1 VDKQLSRYSFD
12 VWHRKSIEEVV
23 DMEAVTPLEHD
34 LDGNLD
40 YEWHRIGV
48 DDALKVLET
57 DHKKGLSESEA
68 KTRLERYGPNA
79 LAEEEEKTLFQMFV
93 DQFKDFLVLI
103 LVASTVIAALM
114 GEWVDASVIMA
125 ILILNAIMG
134 VVQEGRAGKA
144 LAALKKMAVP
154 VSTVVR
160 DGRVQKVSSEELVPG
175 DVVLLQAGDLIPADL
190 RLIETVNTQI
200 DESALTGESVPVE
213 KDASIVLAGE
223 TSLGD
228 RVNQAYFGTVVTYGR
243 GVGVVTSTG
252 MTTEIGKIAE
262 MVSAQ
267 IEEDTPL
274 QKKLTEFSKLL
285 GIGALAICALVF
297 VLGLI
302 GGEPVF
308 NMFMTAVSLAVA
320 AIPEGLPA
328 IVTIVLALG
337 VQRMIACNAIV
348 RRLPAVETLGC
359 VTYICSDKTGTL
371 TENKMT
377 VREVFLASGRHVRV
391 TGTGYAPHG
400 DFMEDEKTVKPDPE
414 LLKLLDV
421 AAGCNDASIV
431 KEEGVTAGGIT
442 TVWSI
447 VGDPTE
453 GALVTLAAK
462 GDRDKATIESLFP
475 RIGELP
481 FDSERKR
488 MTTLHRL
495 SSDWGPW
502 SGGDIAAFVKG
513 APDILL
519 SLSSSYFDGND
530 VCPLSEEKIE
540 SMLALIDKMG
550 RRGLRVLGFAAR
562 GLEGLPAKLR
572 SEDIEKGLIFVGLV
586 GMIDPVRPEVVE
598 AIRVSKK
605 AGVTPVMVTGDY
617 PHTARA
623 IAIELGMFEEGD
635 RIVTGVELDRMDQA
649 ELERIAKDVKVYAR
663 VSPEHKLRL
672 VHALKKH
679 DEIVAMLGDGVNDAP
694 ALGAADIGVAMGLSG
709 TEVAKGAS
717 DMVLTDD
724 NFASIVAAIE
734 QGRIIFENIR
744 KSIIYLLS
752 CNIGELM
759 IFLVAILAKLGN
771 PLVPVQILMI
781 NLVTD
786 GLPALALGMDPSE
799 EGIMDVPPRDTKEG
813 ILSTPIVI
821 RMFVVG
827 MAIVAASLW
836 PYVALLKAGAS
847 LEMAR
852 TAAFAVL
859 GFGELL
865 RALSSR
871 SERQPIW
878 HAKPGENP
886 QLLAAVAVSALLLL
900 AGVELP
906 WLAQFFDTVSLGAA
920 EWRMVIVAS
929 FIPMVT
935 AEVMKLVGMAFSTRS
950 RETVT
955 SR

>member
-1 VDKQLSRYSFD
+1 
-12 VWHRKSIEEVV
+12 
-23 DMEAVTPLEHD
+23 MEAVTPLNQD
-34 LDGNLD
+34 LDGDLSH
-40 YEWHRIGV
+40 EWHRMSIDG
-48 DDALKVLET
+48 ALRILET
-57 DHKKGLSESEA
+57 DGKEGLSSVEA
-68 KTRLERYGPNA
+68 KSRLERYGPNA
-79 LAEEEEKTLFQMFV
+79 LAEEEEKTLLQMFI

-103 LVASTVIAALM
+103 LVASTVIAAIM
-114 GEWVDASVIMA
+114 GEWIDASVIMA

-154 VSTVVR
+154 VATVVR
-160 DGRVQKVSSEELVPG
+160 DRRVQKISSEELVPG
-175 DVVLLQAGDLIPADL
+175 DVVLLQAGDLVPADL

-213 KDASIVLAGE
+213 KDASRVFDGE

-228 RVNQAYFGTVVTYGR
+228 RANLAYFGTVVTYGR
-243 GVGVVTSTG
+243 GAGVVTSTG
-252 MTTEIGKIAE
+252 MATEIGKIAK

-274 QKKLTEFSKLL
+274 QKKLAEFGKLL
-285 GIGALAICALVF
+285 GFGALAICALVF

-302 GGEPVF
+302 GGEPAF

-328 IVTIVLALG
+328 VVTIVLALG
-337 VQRMIACNAIV
+337 VQRMITCNAIV

-377 VREVFLASGRHVRV
+377 VRDVFLASGRHIRV
-391 TGTGYAPHG
+391 TGTGYAPQG
-400 DFMEDEKTVKPDPE
+400 EFVEGEEAVKADHE
-414 LLKLLDV
+414 LLRLLDI

-431 KEEGVTAGGIT
+431 QEEGVTAGGT
-442 TVWSI
+442 TTIWSV

-462 GDRDKATIESLFP
+462 GNRDKATAQSLFP

-481 FDSERKR
+481 FDSDRKR

-495 SSDWGPW
+495 NVDWGPW
-502 SGGDIAAFVKG
+502 TCGDVAAFVKG

-519 SLSSSYFDGND
+519 SLSSFYFDGND
-530 VCPLSEEKIE
+530 ICPLSDERIE
-540 SMLALIDKMG
+540 SMLRLVDEMG
-550 RRGLRVLGFAAR
+550 RSGLRVLGFAAR
-562 GLEGLPAKLR
+562 RLEGLPSKLR
-572 SEDIEKGLIFVGLV
+572 SEDIENGLVFVGLV

-598 AIRVSKK
+598 AIKVSKK

-617 PHTARA
+617 PHTAQA
-623 IAIELGMFEEGD
+623 IAMELGMFEEGA
-635 RIVTGVELDRMDQA
+635 RIVTGAELDKMDQA
-649 ELERIAKDVKVYAR
+649 ELEEIAKDIRVYAR

-759 IFLVAILAKLGN
+759 IFFVAILAKLGN

-799 EGIMDVPPRDTKEG
+799 EGIMDIPPRDTKEG
-813 ILSTPIVI
+813 ILSKSIAI
-821 RMFVVG
+821 RMFIVG
-827 MAIVAASLW
+827 MAIVVATLW
-836 PYVALLKAGAS
+836 PYVTLLKSGAP
-847 LEMAR
+847 LEVAR
-852 TAAFAVL
+852 TSAFAVL
-859 GFGELL
+859 GFSELL

-871 SERQPIW
+871 SERHPIW
-878 HAKPGENP
+878 HAKPKENP

-900 AGVELP
+900 ISIEVP
-906 WLAQFFDTVSLGAA
+906 WFAQIFDAVPLGAA
-920 EWRMVIVAS
+920 EWRMVAIAS
-929 FIPMVT
+929 FSPMVI
-935 AEVMKLVGMAFSTRS
+935 AEVMKLVGMASSTRR
-950 RETVT
+950 REALEI
-955 SR
+955 R

>member
-1 VDKQLSRYSFD
+1 MQ
-12 VWHRKSIEEVV
+12 
-23 DMEAVTPLEHD
+23 AVTPLDHNSDGD
-34 LDGNLD
+34 LNH
-40 YEWHRIGV
+40 EWHRIGV
-48 DDALKVLET
+48 DEALRVLET
-57 DHKKGLSESEA
+57 DGKQGLSGAEA
-68 KTRLERYGPNA
+68 TSRLERYGPNA
-79 LAEEEEKTLFQMFV
+79 LEKEEEKTLLQMFA

-103 LVASTVIAALM
+103 LVVSTVIAAIM

-144 LAALKKMAVP
+144 LAALRKMAVP
-154 VSTVVR
+154 VATVIR
-160 DGRVQKVSSEELVPG
+160 DRRVQKISSEELVPG
-175 DVVLLQAGDLIPADL
+175 DVVLLQAGDLVPADL

-213 KDASIVLAGE
+213 KDAQVVFNGE
-223 TSLGD
+223 ASLGD
-228 RVNQAYFGTVVTYGR
+228 RVNSAYFGTVVTYGR
-243 GVGVVTSTG
+243 GAGVVTSTG
-252 MTTEIGKIAE
+252 MATEIGKIAK

-274 QKKLTEFSKLL
+274 QKKLAEFGKLL
-285 GIGALAICALVF
+285 GFGALAICALVF

-302 GGEPVF
+302 GGEPAF

-328 IVTIVLALG
+328 VVTIVLALG

-377 VREVFLASGRHVRV
+377 VKEVLLASGRLIQV
-391 TGTGYAPHG
+391 TGTGYAPQG
-400 DFMEDEKTVKPDPE
+400 DFIEDDESVNDPE

-421 AAGCNDASIV
+421 AAGCNDASIIE
-431 KEEGVTAGGIT
+431 EEGATAGGT
-442 TVWSI
+442 TTIWSV

-462 GDRDKATIESLFP
+462 GNRDKATVESLFP

-495 SSDWGPW
+495 NVDWGPW
-502 SGGDIAAFVKG
+502 TRGDIAAFVKG

-519 SLSSSYFDGND
+519 SLSSFYFDGND
-530 VCPLSEEKIE
+530 ICPLSDEKVE
-540 SMLALIDKMG
+540 SMLRLVDEMG
-550 RRGLRVLGFAAR
+550 RRGLRVLGFASR
-562 GLEGLPAKLR
+562 RLDSLPSKLC
-572 SEDIEKGLIFVGLV
+572 SDDIENELVFVGLV

-598 AIRVSKK
+598 AIKVSKK

-617 PHTARA
+617 PRTARA
-623 IAIELGMFEEGD
+623 IAEELGIFKEGA
-635 RIVTGVELDRMDQA
+635 RIVTGAELDKMDQA
-649 ELERIAKDVKVYAR
+649 ELEEIAKDIRVYAR

-813 ILSTPIVI
+813 ILSKPVAI
-821 RMFVVG
+821 RMLIIG
-827 MAIVAASLW
+827 ISIVAATLW
-836 PYVALLKAGAS
+836 PYVTLLKSGAS

-852 TAAFAVL
+852 TSAFAVL
-859 GFGELL
+859 GLSELL

-878 HAKPGENP
+878 HAKPRENP
-886 QLLAAVAVSALLLL
+886 QLLAAVAVSSLLLI
-900 AGVELP
+900 VSIEVP

-920 EWRMVIVAS
+920 EWKMVITAG
-929 FIPMVT
+929 FIPLVT
-935 AEVMKLVGMAFSTRS
+935 AEVLKFVGMTFSIRR
-950 RETVT
+950 REA
-955 SR
+955 RRAG

>member
-1 VDKQLSRYSFD
+1 MQ
-12 VWHRKSIEEVV
+12 
-23 DMEAVTPLEHD
+23 AVTPLDHNSDGD
-34 LDGNLD
+34 LNH
-40 YEWHRIGV
+40 EWHRIGV
-48 DDALKVLET
+48 DEALRVLET
-57 DHKKGLSESEA
+57 DSKQGLSGAEA
-68 KTRLERYGPNA
+68 TSRLERYGPNA
-79 LAEEEEKTLFQMFV
+79 LEKEEEKTLLQMFA

-103 LVASTVIAALM
+103 LVASTVIAAIM

-144 LAALKKMAVP
+144 LAALRKMAVP
-154 VSTVVR
+154 VATVIR
-160 DGRVQKVSSEELVPG
+160 DRRVQKISSEELVPG
-175 DVVLLQAGDLIPADL
+175 DVVLLQAGDLVPADL

-213 KDASIVLAGE
+213 KDAQVVFNGE
-223 TSLGD
+223 ASLGD
-228 RVNQAYFGTVVTYGR
+228 RVNSAYFGTVVTYGR
-243 GVGVVTSTG
+243 GAGVVTSTG
-252 MTTEIGKIAE
+252 MATEIGKIAK

-274 QKKLTEFSKLL
+274 QKKLAEFGKLL
-285 GIGALAICALVF
+285 GFGALAICALVF

-302 GGEPVF
+302 GGEPAF

-328 IVTIVLALG
+328 VVTIVLALG

-377 VREVFLASGRHVRV
+377 VKEVLLASGRLIQV
-391 TGTGYAPHG
+391 TGTGYAPQG
-400 DFMEDEKTVKPDPE
+400 DFIEDDESVNDPE

-421 AAGCNDASIV
+421 AAGCNDASIIE
-431 KEEGVTAGGIT
+431 EEGATAGGT
-442 TVWSI
+442 TTIWSV

-462 GDRDKATIESLFP
+462 GNRDKATVESLFP

-495 SSDWGPW
+495 NVDWGPW
-502 SGGDIAAFVKG
+502 TRGDIAAFVKG

-519 SLSSSYFDGND
+519 SLSSFYFDGND
-530 VCPLSEEKIE
+530 ICPLSDEKVE
-540 SMLALIDKMG
+540 SMLRLVDEMG
-550 RRGLRVLGFAAR
+550 RRGLRVLGFASR
-562 GLEGLPAKLR
+562 RLDSLPSKLC
-572 SEDIEKGLIFVGLV
+572 SDDIENELVFVGLV

-598 AIRVSKK
+598 AIKVSKK

-617 PHTARA
+617 PRTARA
-623 IAIELGMFEEGD
+623 IAEELGIFKEGA
-635 RIVTGVELDRMDQA
+635 RIVTGAELDKMDQA
-649 ELERIAKDVKVYAR
+649 ELEEIAKDIRVYAR

-813 ILSTPIVI
+813 ILSKPVAI
-821 RMFVVG
+821 RMLIIG
-827 MAIVAASLW
+827 ISIVAATLW
-836 PYVALLKAGAS
+836 PYVTLLKSGAS

-852 TAAFAVL
+852 TSAFAVL
-859 GFGELL
+859 GLSELL

-878 HAKPGENP
+878 HAKPRENP
-886 QLLAAVAVSALLLL
+886 QLLAAVAVSSLLLI
-900 AGVELP
+900 VSIEVP

-920 EWRMVIVAS
+920 EWKMVITAG
-929 FIPMVT
+929 FIPLVT
-935 AEVMKLVGMAFSTRS
+935 AEVLKFVGMTFSIRR
-950 RETVT
+950 REA
-955 SR
+955 RRAG

>member
-1 VDKQLSRYSFD
+1 
-12 VWHRKSIEEVV
+12 
-23 DMEAVTPLEHD
+23 MEAVTPLDHGSDGD
-34 LDGNLD
+34 LGH
-40 YEWHRIGV
+40 EWHRISI
-48 DDALKVLET
+48 DEALELLET
-57 DHKKGLSESEA
+57 DGKEGLSGAEA
-68 KTRLERYGPNA
+68 KSRLERYGPNA
-79 LAEEEEKTLFQMFV
+79 LAEEEEKTLLQMFI

-103 LVASTVIAALM
+103 LVASTVIAAIM

-125 ILILNAIMG
+125 ILVLNAIMG

-154 VSTVVR
+154 VATVIR
-160 DGRVQKVSSEELVPG
+160 ERRVQKVSSEELVPG
-175 DVVLLQAGDLIPADL
+175 DVVLLQAGDFIPADV

-213 KDASIVLAGE
+213 KDASCVFDGE

-228 RVNQAYFGTVVTYGR
+228 RANLAYLGTVVTYGR
-243 GVGVVTSTG
+243 GAGVVTSTG
-252 MTTEIGKIAE
+252 MATEIGKIAK

-274 QKKLTEFSKLL
+274 QKKLAEFGKLL
-285 GIGALAICALVF
+285 GFGALAICGLVF

-302 GGEPVF
+302 SGEPVF

-328 IVTIVLALG
+328 VVTIVLALG

-377 VREVFLASGRHVRV
+377 VREVFLASGRHVQV
-391 TGTGYAPHG
+391 TGTGYAPQG
-400 DFMEDEKTVKPDPE
+400 DFVEDEKQMEADPE
-414 LLKLLDV
+414 LVQLLDV
-421 AAGCNDASIV
+421 AAGCNDASIIE
-431 KEEGVTAGGIT
+431 EEGITAAGT
-442 TVWSI
+442 TTIWSI

-462 GDRDKATIESLFP
+462 GNRDKTAIESLFP

-481 FDSERKR
+481 FDSERKC

-495 SSDWGPW
+495 NVDWGPW
-502 SGGDIAAFVKG
+502 AKGDIAAFVKG

-519 SLSSSYFDGND
+519 SLSRSYFDGKKI
-530 VCPLSEEKIE
+530 CPLSDKKIE
-540 SMLALIDKMG
+540 SMLALVDEMG
-550 RRGLRVLGFAAR
+550 RRGLRTLGFAAR
-562 GLEGLPAKLR
+562 RLDSLPSKLHC
-572 SEDIEKGLIFVGLV
+572 EDIENDLVFVGMV

-617 PHTARA
+617 PRTARA
-623 IAIELGMFEEGD
+623 IAEELGMFEEGA
-635 RIVTGVELDRMDQA
+635 RIVTGTELDKMEQS
-649 ELERIAKDVKVYAR
+649 ELEAIAKDIKVYAR

-724 NFASIVAAIE
+724 NFASVVAAIE

-752 CNIGELM
+752 CNIGELL

-771 PLVPVQILMI
+771 PLAPVQILMI

-799 EGIMDVPPRDTKEG
+799 EGIMDLPPRDTKEG
-813 ILSTPIVI
+813 ILSKPIVI
-821 RMFVVG
+821 RMMIVG
-827 MAIVAASLW
+827 MSIVVASLW
-836 PYVALLKAGAS
+836 PYVALLRAGAS

-852 TAAFAVL
+852 TSAFAVL
-859 GFGELL
+859 GLSELL

-878 HAKPGENP
+878 HAKPRENP
-886 QLLAAVAVSALLLL
+886 QLLAAVAVSALLLI
-900 AGVELP
+900 ASIELP
-906 WLAQFFDTVSLGAA
+906 WLAGFLDTVSLGAA
-920 EWRMVIVAS
+920 EWRMVIIAS

-935 AEVMKLVGMAFSTRS
+935 AEVLKLVWKGLSVS
-950 RETVT
+950 RREALGAG
-955 SR
+955 

>member
-1 VDKQLSRYSFD
+1 MQ
-12 VWHRKSIEEVV
+12 
-23 DMEAVTPLEHD
+23 AVTPLDHNSDGD
-34 LDGNLD
+34 LNH
-40 YEWHRIGV
+40 EWHRIGV
-48 DDALKVLET
+48 DEALRVLET
-57 DHKKGLSESEA
+57 DSKQGLSGAEA
-68 KTRLERYGPNA
+68 TSRLERYGPNA
-79 LAEEEEKTLFQMFV
+79 LEKEEEKTLLQMFA

-103 LVASTVIAALM
+103 LVASTVIAAIM

-144 LAALKKMAVP
+144 LAALRKMAVP
-154 VSTVVR
+154 VATVIR
-160 DGRVQKVSSEELVPG
+160 DRRVQKISSEELVPG
-175 DVVLLQAGDLIPADL
+175 DVVLLQAGDLVPADL

-213 KDASIVLAGE
+213 KDAQVVFNGE
-223 TSLGD
+223 ASLGD
-228 RVNQAYFGTVVTYGR
+228 RVNSAYFGTVVTYGR
-243 GVGVVTSTG
+243 GAGVVTSTG
-252 MTTEIGKIAE
+252 MATEIGKIAK

-274 QKKLTEFSKLL
+274 QKKLAEFGKLL
-285 GIGALAICALVF
+285 GFGALAICALVF

-302 GGEPVF
+302 GGEPAF

-328 IVTIVLALG
+328 VVTIVLALG

-377 VREVFLASGRHVRV
+377 VKEVLLASGRLIQV
-391 TGTGYAPHG
+391 TGTGYAPQG
-400 DFMEDEKTVKPDPE
+400 DFIEDDESVNDPE

-421 AAGCNDASIV
+421 AAGCNDASIIE
-431 KEEGVTAGGIT
+431 EEGATAGGT
-442 TVWSI
+442 TTIWSV

-462 GDRDKATIESLFP
+462 GNRDKATVESLFP

-495 SSDWGPW
+495 NVDWGPW
-502 SGGDIAAFVKG
+502 TRGDIAAFVKG

-519 SLSSSYFDGND
+519 SLSSFYFDGND
-530 VCPLSEEKIE
+530 ICPLSDEKVE
-540 SMLALIDKMG
+540 SMLRLVDEMG
-550 RRGLRVLGFAAR
+550 RRGLRVLGFASR
-562 GLEGLPAKLR
+562 RLDSLPSKLC
-572 SEDIEKGLIFVGLV
+572 SDDIENELVFVGLV

-598 AIRVSKK
+598 AIKVSKK

-617 PHTARA
+617 PRTARA
-623 IAIELGMFEEGD
+623 IAEELGIFKEGA
-635 RIVTGVELDRMDQA
+635 RIVTGAELDKMDQA
-649 ELERIAKDVKVYAR
+649 ELEEIAKDIRVYAR

-813 ILSTPIVI
+813 ILSKPVAI
-821 RMFVVG
+821 RMLIIG
-827 MAIVAASLW
+827 ISIVAATLW
-836 PYVALLKAGAS
+836 PYVTLLKSGAS

-852 TAAFAVL
+852 TSAFAVL
-859 GFGELL
+859 GLSELL

-878 HAKPGENP
+878 HAKPRENP
-886 QLLAAVAVSALLLL
+886 QLLAAVAVSSLLLI
-900 AGVELP
+900 VSIEVP

-920 EWRMVIVAS
+920 EWKMVITAG
-929 FIPMVT
+929 FIPLVT
-935 AEVMKLVGMAFSTRS
+935 AEVLKIVGMTFSIRR
-950 RETVT
+950 REA
-955 SR
+955 RRAG

>member
-1 VDKQLSRYSFD
+1 MQ
-12 VWHRKSIEEVV
+12 
-23 DMEAVTPLEHD
+23 AVTPLDHNSDGD
-34 LDGNLD
+34 LNH
-40 YEWHRIGV
+40 EWHRIGV
-48 DDALKVLET
+48 DEALRVLET
-57 DHKKGLSESEA
+57 DSKQGLSGAEA
-68 KTRLERYGPNA
+68 TSRLERYGPNA
-79 LAEEEEKTLFQMFV
+79 LEKEEEKTLLQMFA

-103 LVASTVIAALM
+103 LVASTVIAAIM

-144 LAALKKMAVP
+144 LAALRKMAVP
-154 VSTVVR
+154 VATVIR
-160 DGRVQKVSSEELVPG
+160 DRRVQKISSEELVPG
-175 DVVLLQAGDLIPADL
+175 DVVLLQAGDLVPADL

-213 KDASIVLAGE
+213 KDAQVVFNGE
-223 TSLGD
+223 ASLGD
-228 RVNQAYFGTVVTYGR
+228 QVNSAYSGTVVTYGR
-243 GVGVVTSTG
+243 GTGVVTSTG
-252 MTTEIGKIAE
+252 MATEIGKIAK

-274 QKKLTEFSKLL
+274 QKKLAEFGKLL
-285 GIGALAICALVF
+285 GFGALAICALVF

-302 GGEPVF
+302 GGEPAF

-328 IVTIVLALG
+328 VVTIVLALG

-377 VREVFLASGRHVRV
+377 VKEVLLASGRLIRV
-391 TGTGYAPHG
+391 TGTGYAPQG
-400 DFMEDEKTVKPDPE
+400 DCIEDDESVNDPE

-421 AAGCNDASIV
+421 AAGCNDASIIE
-431 KEEGVTAGGIT
+431 EEGATAGGT
-442 TVWSI
+442 TTIWSV

-453 GALVTLAAK
+453 GALVSLAAK
-462 GDRDKATIESLFP
+462 GNRDKTTIESLFP

-495 SSDWGPW
+495 NVDWGPW
-502 SGGDIAAFVKG
+502 ASGDITAFVKG

-519 SLSSSYFDGND
+519 SLSSFYFDGND
-530 VCPLSEEKIE
+530 ICPLSDEKVE
-540 SMLALIDKMG
+540 SMLRLVDEMG
-550 RRGLRVLGFAAR
+550 RRGLRVLGFASR
-562 GLEGLPAKLR
+562 RLDNLPSKLC
-572 SEDIEKGLIFVGLV
+572 SDDIENELVFVGLV

-598 AIRVSKK
+598 AIKVSKK

-617 PHTARA
+617 PRTARA
-623 IAIELGMFEEGD
+623 IAEELGIFKEGA
-635 RIVTGVELDRMDQA
+635 RIVTGAELDKMDQA
-649 ELERIAKDVKVYAR
+649 ELEEIAKDIRVYAR

-813 ILSTPIVI
+813 ILSKPVAI
-821 RMFVVG
+821 RMLIIG
-827 MAIVAASLW
+827 ISIVAATLW
-836 PYVALLKAGAS
+836 PYVTLLKSGAS

-852 TAAFAVL
+852 TSAFAVL
-859 GFGELL
+859 GLSELL

-878 HAKPGENP
+878 HAKPRENP
-886 QLLAAVAVSALLLL
+886 QLLAAVAVSSLLLIMSIE
-900 AGVELP
+900 VP

-920 EWRMVIVAS
+920 EWKMVITAG
-929 FIPMVT
+929 FIPLVT
-935 AEVMKLVGMAFSTRS
+935 AEVLKIVGMTFSIRR
-950 RETVT
+950 REA
-955 SR
+955 RRAG

>member
-1 VDKQLSRYSFD
+1 MQ
-12 VWHRKSIEEVV
+12 
-23 DMEAVTPLEHD
+23 AVTPLDHNSDGD
-34 LDGNLD
+34 LNH
-40 YEWHRIGV
+40 EWHRIGV
-48 DDALKVLET
+48 DEALRVLET
-57 DHKKGLSESEA
+57 DSKQGLSGAEA
-68 KTRLERYGPNA
+68 TSRLERYGPNA
-79 LAEEEEKTLFQMFV
+79 LEKEEEKTLLQMFA

-103 LVASTVIAALM
+103 LVASTVIAAIM

-144 LAALKKMAVP
+144 LAALRKMAVP
-154 VSTVVR
+154 VATAIR
-160 DGRVQKVSSEELVPG
+160 DRRVQKISSEELVPG
-175 DVVLLQAGDLIPADL
+175 DVVLLQAGDLVPADL

-213 KDASIVLAGE
+213 KDAQVVFNGE
-223 TSLGD
+223 ASLGD
-228 RVNQAYFGTVVTYGR
+228 RVNSAYFGTVVTYGR
-243 GVGVVTSTG
+243 GAGVVTSTG
-252 MTTEIGKIAE
+252 MATEIGKIAK

-274 QKKLTEFSKLL
+274 QKKLAEFGKLL
-285 GIGALAICALVF
+285 GFGALAICALVF

-302 GGEPVF
+302 GGEPAF

-328 IVTIVLALG
+328 VVTIVLALG

-377 VREVFLASGRHVRV
+377 VKEVLLASGRLIQV
-391 TGTGYAPHG
+391 TGTGYAPQG
-400 DFMEDEKTVKPDPE
+400 DFIEDDESVNDPE

-421 AAGCNDASIV
+421 AAGCNDASIIE
-431 KEEGVTAGGIT
+431 EEGATAGGT
-442 TVWSI
+442 TTIWSV

-462 GDRDKATIESLFP
+462 GNRDKATVESLFP

-495 SSDWGPW
+495 NVDWGPW
-502 SGGDIAAFVKG
+502 TRGDIAAFVKG

-519 SLSSSYFDGND
+519 SLSSFYFDGND
-530 VCPLSEEKIE
+530 ICPLSDEKVE
-540 SMLALIDKMG
+540 SMLRLVDEMG
-550 RRGLRVLGFAAR
+550 RRGLRVLGFASR
-562 GLEGLPAKLR
+562 RLDSLPSKLC
-572 SEDIEKGLIFVGLV
+572 SDDIENELVFVGLV

-598 AIRVSKK
+598 AIKVSKK

-617 PHTARA
+617 PRTARA
-623 IAIELGMFEEGD
+623 IAEELGIFKEGA
-635 RIVTGVELDRMDQA
+635 RIVTGAELDKMDQA
-649 ELERIAKDVKVYAR
+649 ELEEIAKDIRVYAR

-813 ILSTPIVI
+813 ILSKPVAI
-821 RMFVVG
+821 RMLIIG
-827 MAIVAASLW
+827 ISIVAATLW
-836 PYVALLKAGAS
+836 PYVTLLKSGAS

-852 TAAFAVL
+852 TSAFAVL
-859 GFGELL
+859 GLSELL

-878 HAKPGENP
+878 HAKPRENP
-886 QLLAAVAVSALLLL
+886 QLLAAVAVSSLLLI
-900 AGVELP
+900 VSIEVP

-920 EWRMVIVAS
+920 EWKMVITAG
-929 FIPMVT
+929 FIPLVT
-935 AEVMKLVGMAFSTRS
+935 AEVLKIVGMTFSIRR
-950 RETVT
+950 REA
-955 SR
+955 RRAG

>member
-1 VDKQLSRYSFD
+1 MQ
-12 VWHRKSIEEVV
+12 
-23 DMEAVTPLEHD
+23 AVTPLDHNSDGD
-34 LDGNLD
+34 LNH
-40 YEWHRIGV
+40 EWHRIGV
-48 DDALKVLET
+48 DEALRILET
-57 DHKKGLSESEA
+57 DSKQGLSGAEA
-68 KTRLERYGPNA
+68 TSRLERYGPNA
-79 LAEEEEKTLFQMFV
+79 LEKEEEKTLLQMFA

-103 LVASTVIAALM
+103 LVASTVIAAIM

-144 LAALKKMAVP
+144 LAALRKMAVP
-154 VSTVVR
+154 VATVIR
-160 DGRVQKVSSEELVPG
+160 DRRVQKISSEELVPG
-175 DVVLLQAGDLIPADL
+175 DVVLLQAGDLVPADL

-213 KDASIVLAGE
+213 KDAQVVFNGE
-223 TSLGD
+223 ASLGD
-228 RVNQAYFGTVVTYGR
+228 QVNSAYSGTVVTYGR
-243 GVGVVTSTG
+243 GTGVVTSTG
-252 MTTEIGKIAE
+252 MATEIGKIAK

-274 QKKLTEFSKLL
+274 QKKLAEFGKLL
-285 GIGALAICALVF
+285 GFGALAICALVF

-302 GGEPVF
+302 GGEPAF

-328 IVTIVLALG
+328 VVTIVLALG

-377 VREVFLASGRHVRV
+377 VKEVLLASGRLIRV
-391 TGTGYAPHG
+391 TGTGYAPQG
-400 DFMEDEKTVKPDPE
+400 DFIEDDESVNDPE

-421 AAGCNDASIV
+421 AAGCNDASIIE
-431 KEEGVTAGGIT
+431 EEGATAGGT
-442 TVWSI
+442 TTIWSV

-453 GALVTLAAK
+453 GALVSLAAK
-462 GDRDKATIESLFP
+462 GNRDKTTIESLFP

-495 SSDWGPW
+495 NVDWGPW
-502 SGGDIAAFVKG
+502 PSGDITAFVKG

-519 SLSSSYFDGND
+519 SLSSFYFDGND
-530 VCPLSEEKIE
+530 ICPLSDEKVE
-540 SMLALIDKMG
+540 SMLRLVDEMG
-550 RRGLRVLGFAAR
+550 RRGLRVLGFASR
-562 GLEGLPAKLR
+562 RLDSLPSKLC
-572 SEDIEKGLIFVGLV
+572 SDDIENELVFVGLV

-598 AIRVSKK
+598 AIKVSKK

-617 PHTARA
+617 PRTARA
-623 IAIELGMFEEGD
+623 IAEELGIFKEGA
-635 RIVTGVELDRMDQA
+635 RIVTGAELDKMDQA
-649 ELERIAKDVKVYAR
+649 ELEEIAKDIRVYAR

-813 ILSTPIVI
+813 ILSKPVAI
-821 RMFVVG
+821 RMLIIG
-827 MAIVAASLW
+827 ISIVAATLW
-836 PYVALLKAGAS
+836 PYVTLLKSGAS

-852 TAAFAVL
+852 TSAFAVL
-859 GFGELL
+859 GLSELL

-878 HAKPGENP
+878 HAKPRENP
-886 QLLAAVAVSALLLL
+886 QLLAAVAVSSLLLI
-900 AGVELP
+900 VSIEVP

-920 EWRMVIVAS
+920 EWKMVITAG
-929 FIPMVT
+929 FIPLVT
-935 AEVMKLVGMAFSTRS
+935 AEVLKIVGMTFSIRR
-950 RETVT
+950 REA
-955 SR
+955 RRAG

>member
-1 VDKQLSRYSFD
+1 MQ
-12 VWHRKSIEEVV
+12 
-23 DMEAVTPLEHD
+23 AVTPLDHNSDGD
-34 LDGNLD
+34 LNH
-40 YEWHRIGV
+40 EWHRIGV
-48 DDALKVLET
+48 DEALRVLET
-57 DHKKGLSESEA
+57 DSKQGLSGAEA
-68 KTRLERYGPNA
+68 TSRLERYGPNA
-79 LAEEEEKTLFQMFV
+79 LEKEEEKTLLQMFA

-103 LVASTVIAALM
+103 LVASTVIAAIM

-144 LAALKKMAVP
+144 LAALRKMAVP
-154 VSTVVR
+154 VATAIR
-160 DGRVQKVSSEELVPG
+160 DRRVQKISSEELVPG
-175 DVVLLQAGDLIPADL
+175 DVVLLQAGDLVPADL

-213 KDASIVLAGE
+213 KDAQVVFNGE
-223 TSLGD
+223 ASLGD
-228 RVNQAYFGTVVTYGR
+228 RVNSAYFGTVVTYGR
-243 GVGVVTSTG
+243 GAGVVTSTG
-252 MTTEIGKIAE
+252 MATEIGKIAK

-274 QKKLTEFSKLL
+274 QKKLAEFGKLL
-285 GIGALAICALVF
+285 GFGALAICALVF

-302 GGEPVF
+302 GGEPAF

-328 IVTIVLALG
+328 VVTIVLALG

-377 VREVFLASGRHVRV
+377 VKEVLLASGRLIQV
-391 TGTGYAPHG
+391 TGTGYAPQG
-400 DFMEDEKTVKPDPE
+400 DFIEDDESVNDPE

-421 AAGCNDASIV
+421 AAGCNDASIIE
-431 KEEGVTAGGIT
+431 EEGATAGGT
-442 TVWSI
+442 TTIWSV

-462 GDRDKATIESLFP
+462 GNRDKATVESLFP

-495 SSDWGPW
+495 NVDWGPW
-502 SGGDIAAFVKG
+502 TRGDIAAFVKG

-519 SLSSSYFDGND
+519 SLSSFYFDGND
-530 VCPLSEEKIE
+530 ICPLSDEKVE
-540 SMLALIDKMG
+540 SMLRLVDEMG
-550 RRGLRVLGFAAR
+550 RRGLRVLGFASR
-562 GLEGLPAKLR
+562 RLDSLPSKLC
-572 SEDIEKGLIFVGLV
+572 SDDIENELVFVGLV

-598 AIRVSKK
+598 AIKVSKK

-617 PHTARA
+617 PRTARA
-623 IAIELGMFEEGD
+623 IAEELGIFKEGA
-635 RIVTGVELDRMDQA
+635 RIVTGAELDKMDQA
-649 ELERIAKDVKVYAR
+649 ELEEIAKDIRVYAR

-813 ILSTPIVI
+813 ILSKPVAI
-821 RMFVVG
+821 RMLIIG
-827 MAIVAASLW
+827 ISIVAATLW
-836 PYVALLKAGAS
+836 PYVTLLKSGAS

-852 TAAFAVL
+852 TSAFAVL
-859 GFGELL
+859 GLSELL

-878 HAKPGENP
+878 HAKPRENP
-886 QLLAAVAVSALLLL
+886 QLLAAVAVSSLLLI
-900 AGVELP
+900 VSIEVP

-920 EWRMVIVAS
+920 EWKMVITAG
-929 FIPMVT
+929 FIPLVT
-935 AEVMKLVGMAFSTRS
+935 AEVLKFVGMTFSIRR
-950 RETVT
+950 REA
-955 SR
+955 RRAG

>member
-1 VDKQLSRYSFD
+1 MQ
-12 VWHRKSIEEVV
+12 
-23 DMEAVTPLEHD
+23 AVTPLDHNSDGD
-34 LDGNLD
+34 LNH
-40 YEWHRIGV
+40 EWHRIGV
-48 DDALKVLET
+48 DEALRILET
-57 DHKKGLSESEA
+57 DGKQGLSGAEA
-68 KTRLERYGPNA
+68 TSRLERYGPNA
-79 LAEEEEKTLFQMFV
+79 LEKEEEKTLLQMFA

-103 LVASTVIAALM
+103 LVASTVIAAIM

-144 LAALKKMAVP
+144 LAALRKMAVP
-154 VSTVVR
+154 VATVIR
-160 DGRVQKVSSEELVPG
+160 DRRVQKISSEELVPG
-175 DVVLLQAGDLIPADL
+175 DVVLLQAGDLVPADL

-213 KDASIVLAGE
+213 KDAQVVFNGE
-223 TSLGD
+223 ASLGD
-228 RVNQAYFGTVVTYGR
+228 RVNSAYFGTVVTYGR
-243 GVGVVTSTG
+243 GAGVVTSTG
-252 MTTEIGKIAE
+252 MATEIGKIAK

-274 QKKLTEFSKLL
+274 QKKLAEFGKLL
-285 GIGALAICALVF
+285 GFGALAICALVF

-302 GGEPVF
+302 GGEPAF

-328 IVTIVLALG
+328 VVTIVLALG

-377 VREVFLASGRHVRV
+377 VKEVLLASGRLIQV
-391 TGTGYAPHG
+391 TGTGYAPQG
-400 DFMEDEKTVKPDPE
+400 DFIEDDESVNDPE

-421 AAGCNDASIV
+421 AAGCNDASIIE
-431 KEEGVTAGGIT
+431 EEGATAGGT
-442 TVWSI
+442 TTIWSV

-462 GDRDKATIESLFP
+462 GNRDKATVESLFP

-495 SSDWGPW
+495 NVDWGPW
-502 SGGDIAAFVKG
+502 TRGDIAAFVKG

-519 SLSSSYFDGND
+519 SLSSFYFDGND
-530 VCPLSEEKIE
+530 ICPLSDEKVE
-540 SMLALIDKMG
+540 SMLRLVDEMG
-550 RRGLRVLGFAAR
+550 RRGLRILGFASR
-562 GLEGLPAKLR
+562 RLDSLPSKLC
-572 SEDIEKGLIFVGLV
+572 SDDIENELVFVGLV

-598 AIRVSKK
+598 AIKVSKK

-617 PHTARA
+617 PRTARA
-623 IAIELGMFEEGD
+623 IAEELGIFKEGA
-635 RIVTGVELDRMDQA
+635 RIVTGAELDKMDQA
-649 ELERIAKDVKVYAR
+649 ELEEIAKDIRVYAR

-813 ILSTPIVI
+813 ILSKPVAI
-821 RMFVVG
+821 RMLIIG
-827 MAIVAASLW
+827 ISIVAATLW
-836 PYVALLKAGAS
+836 PYVTLLKSGAS

-852 TAAFAVL
+852 TSAFAVL
-859 GFGELL
+859 GLSELL

-878 HAKPGENP
+878 HAKPRENP
-886 QLLAAVAVSALLLL
+886 QLLAAVAVSSLLLI
-900 AGVELP
+900 VSIEVP

-920 EWRMVIVAS
+920 EWKMVITAG
-929 FIPMVT
+929 FIPLVT
-935 AEVMKLVGMAFSTRS
+935 AEVLKFVGMTFSIRR
-950 RETVT
+950 REA
-955 SR
+955 RRAG

>member
-1 VDKQLSRYSFD
+1 MQ
-12 VWHRKSIEEVV
+12 
-23 DMEAVTPLEHD
+23 AVTPLDHNSDGD
-34 LDGNLD
+34 LNH
-40 YEWHRIGV
+40 EWHRIGV
-48 DDALKVLET
+48 DEALRVLET
-57 DHKKGLSESEA
+57 DSKQGLSGAEA
-68 KTRLERYGPNA
+68 TSRLERYGPNA
-79 LAEEEEKTLFQMFV
+79 LEKEEEKTLLQMFA

-103 LVASTVIAALM
+103 LVASTVIAAIM

-144 LAALKKMAVP
+144 LAALRKMAVP
-154 VSTVVR
+154 VATVIR
-160 DGRVQKVSSEELVPG
+160 DRRVQKISSEELVPG
-175 DVVLLQAGDLIPADL
+175 DVVLLQAGDLVPADL

-213 KDASIVLAGE
+213 KDAQVVFNGE
-223 TSLGD
+223 ASLGD
-228 RVNQAYFGTVVTYGR
+228 RVNSAYFGTVVTYGR
-243 GVGVVTSTG
+243 GAGVVTSTG
-252 MTTEIGKIAE
+252 MATEIGKIAK

-274 QKKLTEFSKLL
+274 QKKLAEFGKLL
-285 GIGALAICALVF
+285 GFGALAICALVF

-302 GGEPVF
+302 GGEPAF

-328 IVTIVLALG
+328 VVTIVLALG

-377 VREVFLASGRHVRV
+377 VKEVLLASGRLIQV
-391 TGTGYAPHG
+391 TGTGYAPQG
-400 DFMEDEKTVKPDPE
+400 DFIEDDESVNDPE

-421 AAGCNDASIV
+421 AAGCNDASIIE
-431 KEEGVTAGGIT
+431 EEGATAGGT
-442 TVWSI
+442 TTIWSV

-462 GDRDKATIESLFP
+462 GNRDKATVESLFP

-495 SSDWGPW
+495 NVDWGPW
-502 SGGDIAAFVKG
+502 TRGDIAAFVKG

-519 SLSSSYFDGND
+519 SLSSFYFDGND
-530 VCPLSEEKIE
+530 ICPLSDEKVE
-540 SMLALIDKMG
+540 SMLRLVDEMG
-550 RRGLRVLGFAAR
+550 RRGLRILGFASR
-562 GLEGLPAKLR
+562 RLDSLPSKLC
-572 SEDIEKGLIFVGLV
+572 SDDIENELVFVGLV

-598 AIRVSKK
+598 AIKVSKK

-617 PHTARA
+617 PRTARA
-623 IAIELGMFEEGD
+623 IAEELGIFKEGA
-635 RIVTGVELDRMDQA
+635 RIVTGAELDKMDQA
-649 ELERIAKDVKVYAR
+649 ELEEIAKDIRVYAR

-813 ILSTPIVI
+813 ILSKPVAI
-821 RMFVVG
+821 RMLIIG
-827 MAIVAASLW
+827 ISIVAATLW
-836 PYVALLKAGAS
+836 PYVTLLKSGAS

-852 TAAFAVL
+852 TSAFAVL
-859 GFGELL
+859 GLSELL

-878 HAKPGENP
+878 HAKPRENP
-886 QLLAAVAVSALLLL
+886 QLLAAVAVSSLLLI
-900 AGVELP
+900 VSIEVP

-920 EWRMVIVAS
+920 EWKMVITAG
-929 FIPMVT
+929 FIPLVT
-935 AEVMKLVGMAFSTRS
+935 AEVLKFVGMTFSIRR
-950 RETVT
+950 REA
-955 SR
+955 RRAG

>member
-1 VDKQLSRYSFD
+1 MQ
-12 VWHRKSIEEVV
+12 
-23 DMEAVTPLEHD
+23 AVTPLDHNSDGD
-34 LDGNLD
+34 LNH
-40 YEWHRIGV
+40 EWHRIGV
-48 DDALKVLET
+48 DEALRVLET
-57 DHKKGLSESEA
+57 DGKQGLSGAEA
-68 KTRLERYGPNA
+68 TSRLERYGPNA
-79 LAEEEEKTLFQMFV
+79 LEKEEEKTLLQMFA

-103 LVASTVIAALM
+103 LVASTVIAAIM

-144 LAALKKMAVP
+144 LAALRKMAVP
-154 VSTVVR
+154 VATVIR
-160 DGRVQKVSSEELVPG
+160 DRRVQKISSEELVPG
-175 DVVLLQAGDLIPADL
+175 DVVLLQAGDLVPADL

-213 KDASIVLAGE
+213 KDAQVVFNGE
-223 TSLGD
+223 ASLGD
-228 RVNQAYFGTVVTYGR
+228 RVNSAYFGTVVTYGR
-243 GVGVVTSTG
+243 GAGVVTSTG
-252 MTTEIGKIAE
+252 MATEIGKIAK

-274 QKKLTEFSKLL
+274 QKKLAEFGKLL
-285 GIGALAICALVF
+285 GFGALAICALVF

-302 GGEPVF
+302 GGEPAF

-328 IVTIVLALG
+328 VVTIVLALG

-377 VREVFLASGRHVRV
+377 VKEVLLASGRLIQV
-391 TGTGYAPHG
+391 TGTGYAPQG
-400 DFMEDEKTVKPDPE
+400 DFIEDDESVNDPE

-421 AAGCNDASIV
+421 AAGCNDASIIE
-431 KEEGVTAGGIT
+431 EEGATAGGT
-442 TVWSI
+442 TTIWSV

-462 GDRDKATIESLFP
+462 GNRDKATVESLFP

-495 SSDWGPW
+495 NVDWGPW
-502 SGGDIAAFVKG
+502 TRGDIAAFVKG

-519 SLSSSYFDGND
+519 SLSSFYFDGND
-530 VCPLSEEKIE
+530 ICPLSDEKVE
-540 SMLALIDKMG
+540 SMLRLVDEMG
-550 RRGLRVLGFAAR
+550 RRGLRVLGFASR
-562 GLEGLPAKLR
+562 RLDSLPSKLC
-572 SEDIEKGLIFVGLV
+572 SDDIENELVFVGLV

-598 AIRVSKK
+598 AIKVSKK

-617 PHTARA
+617 PRTARA
-623 IAIELGMFEEGD
+623 IAEELGIFKEGA
-635 RIVTGVELDRMDQA
+635 RIVTGAELDKMDQA
-649 ELERIAKDVKVYAR
+649 ELEEIAKDIRVYAR

-813 ILSTPIVI
+813 ILSKPVAI
-821 RMFVVG
+821 RMLIIG
-827 MAIVAASLW
+827 ISIVAATLW
-836 PYVALLKAGAS
+836 PYVTLLKSGAS

-852 TAAFAVL
+852 TSAFAVL
-859 GFGELL
+859 GLSELL

-878 HAKPGENP
+878 HAKPRENP
-886 QLLAAVAVSALLLL
+886 QLLAAVAVSSLLLI
-900 AGVELP
+900 VSIEVP

-920 EWRMVIVAS
+920 EWKMVITAG
-929 FIPMVT
+929 FIPLVT
-935 AEVMKLVGMAFSTRS
+935 AEVLKFVGMTFSIRR
-950 RETVT
+950 REA
-955 SR
+955 RRAG